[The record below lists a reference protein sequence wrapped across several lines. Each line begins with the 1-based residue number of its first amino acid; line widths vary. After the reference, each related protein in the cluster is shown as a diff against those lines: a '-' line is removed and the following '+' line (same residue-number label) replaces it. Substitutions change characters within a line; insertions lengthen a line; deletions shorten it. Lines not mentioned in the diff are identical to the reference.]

1 MSIVSELIGI
11 AGTAAGVWGVILTI
25 NSKMLG
31 SKAL

>member
-25 NSKMLG
+25 NSNK
-31 SKAL
+31 KIKN